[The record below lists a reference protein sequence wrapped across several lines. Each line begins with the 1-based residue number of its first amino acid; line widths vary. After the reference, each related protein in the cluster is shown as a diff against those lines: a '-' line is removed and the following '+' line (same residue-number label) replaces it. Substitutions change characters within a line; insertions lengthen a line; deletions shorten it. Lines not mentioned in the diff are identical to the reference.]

1 MPMLDCVAPQT
12 LDDLK
17 AAIAR
22 GEDTIALS
30 AEQLREWSSS
40 IAERHDN
47 VYHSRELEL
56 RPLTP
61 KAVHVV
67 IRNQERIVIER
78 DVVVTISDGSPAT
91 VQEQGGNRA
100 AEQDGTMAN
109 KLKLFFEGKSITVT
123 SERAAKA
130 WARKELHAERLHETP
145 TVDGWQYWDAR
156 NKDEDDPNVVT
167 VKVVGH

>member
-1 MPMLDCVAPQT
+1 MPMLDCCAPQT

-30 AEQLREWSSS
+30 AEQLREWSPS

-56 RPLTP
+56 ATLTLTM

-67 IRNQERIVIER
+67 IRNQDRILLPDEILVLLE
-78 DVVVTISDGSPAT
+78 
-91 VQEQGGNRA
+91 
-100 AEQDGTMAN
+100 
-109 KLKLFFEGKSITVT
+109 
-123 SERAAKA
+123 SERGTIPIPIVRAH
-130 WARKELHAERLHETP
+130 RNEP
-145 TVDGWQYWDAR
+145 QPGDA
-156 NKDEDDPNVVT
+156 
-167 VKVVGH
+167 